1 MAFTN
6 AELIRIRSVLG
17 YPNAFRYKNVRLESA
32 LVQVDS
38 DGETYIRAELAAIQ
52 EIDTAIRTGGDAFDS
67 LGIKRVDEIEFQNGT
82 ASSVEMRARA
92 LGRVHISRISSFFG
106 VNIHS
111 DYYGSA
117 GFPGDWWSDGMGG
130 RNSGGSF
137 DLKLG

>member
-38 DGETYIRAELAAIQ
+38 DGETYIRGELAAIL

-67 LGIKRVDEIEFQNGT
+67 IGLKKVDEIEFQSGT
-82 ASSVEMRARA
+82 AASLEVRAKS
-92 LGRVHISRISSFFG
+92 LGRVHIGRISSFFG

-111 DYYGSA
+111 DYYGTG
-117 GFPGDWWSDGMGG
+117 GFPGDWWSGG
-130 RNSGGSF
+130 ISGNAPCAFEMKFG
-137 DLKLG
+137 